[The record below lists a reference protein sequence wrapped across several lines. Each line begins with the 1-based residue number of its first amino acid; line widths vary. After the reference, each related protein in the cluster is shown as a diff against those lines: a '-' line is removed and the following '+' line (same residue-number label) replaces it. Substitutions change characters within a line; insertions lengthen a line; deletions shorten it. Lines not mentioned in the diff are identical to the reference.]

1 MSYTTPDFADDV
13 IAALHSEGYQVHT
26 DDDAPGTPGPIHA
39 RHWFTWTAPG
49 MADCEV
55 GEDCDSP
62 LAAWMEALRHW
73 LANSEIPLDL
83 VDDAKPATLP
93 ASVEALRELLA
104 CMEDDEA
111 KGTADWCARAERA
124 MDAARAIV
132 SAADATI
139 LP

>member
-1 MSYTTPDFADDV
+1 MVDTANQYHLFVFLEPTVRMPFGYLQREVMTHEQAAACGAVQRPLGAGAD
-13 IAALHSEGYQVHT
+13 
-26 DDDAPGTPGPIHA
+26 
-39 RHWFTWTAPG
+39 
-49 MADCEV
+49 
-55 GEDCDSP
+55 
-62 LAAWMEALRHW
+62 
-73 LANSEIPLDL
+73 N
-83 VDDAKPATLP
+83 PATLP

-124 MDAARAIV
+124 MGAARAIV